1 MKYISIEQL
10 SKIID
15 YHKVMKTY
23 MAKDIN
29 ESYQRIS
36 RALTGKNEMSV
47 DLYFKIIDYL
57 DEKKLLEDVNTLPY
71 LSNLSKMSTFEQ
83 LNGRIKELTSAL
95 DNVTKENQE
104 LFINNQSLMNKLT
117 NAYEQIISIKDKN
130 IKDITDNKSYHYG
143 LNDPIT

>member
-130 IKDITDNKSYHYG
+130 IKDLTDNKSYHYG